1 MICYSLNCTGLL
13 LLLLSLF
20 HYMRNISNYRINR
33 LLLSGDYVCSD
44 SENNLFLLAPIV
56 TPPTLQNI
64 LIESIILP
72 IEIIYM
78 NENSLYYCFPIEAS
92 MTQCLGRMRGRLML
106 PIASNLQA
114 LMLDLT
120 VIVMN
125 ASSDKTLKG
134 ELLAC
139 LNV

>member
-1 MICYSLNCTGLL
+1 
-13 LLLLSLF
+13 
-20 HYMRNISNYRINR
+20 
-33 LLLSGDYVCSD
+33 
-44 SENNLFLLAPIV
+44 V

>member
-1 MICYSLNCTGLL
+1 
-13 LLLLSLF
+13 
-20 HYMRNISNYRINR
+20 
-33 LLLSGDYVCSD
+33 
-44 SENNLFLLAPIV
+44 
-56 TPPTLQNI
+56 
-64 LIESIILP
+64 
-72 IEIIYM
+72 
-78 NENSLYYCFPIEAS
+78 
-92 MTQCLGRMRGRLML
+92 LML